1 MKFQNLLLN
10 IVVDHVAYPLHEII
24 NQSLES
30 RKFPEKLKFS
40 TTKPIFKK
48 GNRNKMENC
57 FTAWATGIG
66 TRLSTNPKSNR

>member
-1 MKFQNLLLN
+1 MKFQNLFFN

-30 RKFPEKLKFS
+30 RKFREKLKFS

-48 GNRNKMENC
+48 GDRNKIENC
-57 FTAWATGIG
+57 
-66 TRLSTNPKSNR
+66 

>member
-1 MKFQNLLLN
+1 MKFQNLFLN
-10 IVVDHVAYPLHEII
+10 IVVDHVAYTLHEII

-48 GNRNKMENC
+48 GDRNEMENC
-57 FTAWATGIG
+57 
-66 TRLSTNPKSNR
+66 